1 MRILKKIAIGLL
13 IFLVVLGIAGF
24 FIAPPLMKPYIM
36 KKMSE
41 ALHRKASIEKI
52 SINPYAVSIT
62 LKKFSLEDPGKPKP
76 FVAFDELYVN
86 ADLMSSLFRRALILK
101 QITLTNPSSEFPA
114 IRRFLNFSDLLPKE
128 EQNGQR
134 RTTFSFSLNTFR

>member
-86 ADLMSSLFRRALILK
+86 ADLMSSLFRRALIRSK
-101 QITLTNPSSEFPA
+101 QH
-114 IRRFLNFSDLLPKE
+114 
-128 EQNGQR
+128 
-134 RTTFSFSLNTFR
+134 